1 MHDQWTGKLYY
12 SALATSTVI
21 IIYLKTSFLD
31 PYLMLYDG
39 FYEPKE
45 KLKKKNS
52 KLTILENY
60 HYLTELQIFL
70 SLWSQNDKIISREN
84 YP

>member
-1 MHDQWTGKLYY
+1 
-12 SALATSTVI
+12 
-21 IIYLKTSFLD
+21 
-31 PYLMLYDG
+31 MLYDG

-52 KLTILENY
+52 KLTILGNY

>member
-1 MHDQWTGKLYY
+1 
-12 SALATSTVI
+12 
-21 IIYLKTSFLD
+21 
-31 PYLMLYDG
+31 MLYDG